1 MSRVCDFCGKAP
13 QNGNNVSHANN
24 KTKKIWRPN
33 LQSVR
38 HVMNGQTLKVRVCTK
53 CIKNGVITKP
63 SPRDLSQVK
72 PKAPKEPKAP
82 KTPKAKVA

>member
-33 LQSVR
+33 LQNVR
-38 HVMNGQTLKVRVCTK
+38 HFADGTTKKVRVCTK
-53 CIKNGVITKP
+53 CIKSGVIVKP
-63 SPRDLSQVK
+63 SPRQIS
-72 PKAPKEPKAP
+72 EPNP
-82 KTPKAKVA
+82 S

>member
-13 QNGNNVSHANN
+13 QNGHNVSHANN

-38 HVMNGQTLKVRVCTK
+38 HFSNGTTIRVKVCAQ
-53 CIKNGVITKP
+53 CIKSGLVIKP
-63 SPRDLSQVK
+63 TPRDLSKVL
-72 PKAPKEPKAP
+72 P
-82 KTPKAKVA
+82 KTVEVATPAEE